1 MFDWIRKLFSRKD
14 KEEVQPVEE
23 TKIEFSTLEPDEDLK
38 NAEMPASRFTQEYA
52 EFVESE
58 ISKAPEKSLAEEMME
73 DPFADVAAQDEDV
86 EVPEVQ
92 EEAEET
98 AEEETAAEA
107 EEAEEKTE
115 EELKKEMMD
124 DPFADLSAEYEEVE

>member
-73 DPFADVAAQDEDV
+73 GPFADVAAQDEDV

>member
-98 AEEETAAEA
+98 AAEA

-115 EELKKEMMD
+115 EELKKEMME

>member
-58 ISKAPEKSLAEEMME
+58 ISEAPEKSLAEEMMD
-73 DPFADVAAQDEDV
+73 DPFADVAAQDEDF
-86 EVPEVQ
+86 EVDEGSEEASEEPAAKAD
-92 EEAEET
+92 EEAEEQ
-98 AEEETAAEA
+98 
-107 EEAEEKTE
+107 TE
-115 EELKKEMMD
+115 EDLKKEMME